1 MRKQRFDM
9 GGRIPILLFVLFII
23 AMATNTATIS
33 NNWGKT
39 QISTNLADITN
50 YRAGTYPVSGITDKI
65 CMGSTVATNKG
76 IIIDDNIKVS
86 VDLDKA
92 NVYKI
97 NFYDN
102 TVSVIDN
109 STKNVIATIPVGK
122 NPIGLEISQD
132 GSKLYT
138 ANSGSYDVSVINTA
152 TNTIIEVLPAKGK
165 PVGIGITPDGK
176 VYVIVSHPRCVERQ
190 LL

>member
-1 MRKQRFDM
+1 
-9 GGRIPILLFVLFII
+9 
-23 AMATNTATIS
+23 MATNTATIS
-33 NNWGKT
+33 NNWDKT
-39 QISTNLADITN
+39 QISTYLADIAN
-50 YRAGTYPVSGITDKI
+50 YRTGTYPVTGITDKI
-65 CMGSTVATNKG
+65 CIGNTGEANKG
-76 IIIDDNIKVS
+76 IVIDDDIKVS
-86 VDLDKA
+86 VNLDKA
-92 NVYKI
+92 NVYKV

-122 NPIGLEISQD
+122 NPIELEISQD

-138 ANSGSYDVSVINTA
+138 ANSGSYDISVINTT
-152 TNTIIEVLPAKGK
+152 TNTVMDTLPAKGK
-165 PVGIGITPDGK
+165 PVGVGTTPDGK